1 MKNSIQI
8 KIQRAKRTL
17 LGRTLCRLAG
27 NQAGAVMM
35 EYVILGVLVAAAV
48 TAAVIGFGSTIQ
60 RSFGVMSS
68 ATSGNAVTAARDAS
82 ANQTTTGTENGQA
95 ATSRG
100 TIAPNR

>member
-1 MKNSIQI
+1 MKNRIQI

-17 LGRTLCRLAG
+17 LGRALCRLAG

-60 RSFGVMSS
+60 RSLGVMSS
-68 ATSGNAVTAARDAS
+68 ATSGNAGTAATQAT
-82 ANQTTTGTENGQA
+82 ANQRSTATENAQA
-95 ATSRG
+95 ATSRQ
-100 TIAPNR
+100 TIAPNQ